1 MGTIDYIR
9 AALDACAVVFLAL
22 YALRRYAART
32 GHPRLLV
39 SQKTL
44 RPARYFM
51 RLSAGYLLAG
61 VLLYGLRY
69 IISLTWMGP
78 ETAAYDPMRFGLEH
92 AALSAWIWTLL
103 FAGVALAMAHGAPRN
118 AADDDDDDDDME
130 QE

>member
-9 AALDACAVVFLAL
+9 AALDACAVAFLVL

-32 GHPRLLV
+32 GHPKFLI

-51 RLSAGYLLAG
+51 KLSAGYLFTG
-61 VLLYGLRY
+61 VSLYGLRY
-69 IISLTWMGP
+69 IISLTWMDP
-78 ETAAYDPMRFGLEH
+78 KTAAYDEMRFGLEH

-103 FAGVALAMAHGAPRN
+103 FAGIALAMVHGAPRN
-118 AADDDDDDDDME
+118 ADDEDDLE

>member
-69 IISLTWMGP
+69 IISLTWMDP
-78 ETAAYDPMRFGLEH
+78 KTTAYDEMRFGLEH

-103 FAGVALAMAHGAPRN
+103 FARIALAMAHGAPRN
-118 AADDDDDDDDME
+118 ADDEDDLE

>member
-9 AALDACAVVFLAL
+9 AALDACAFAFLAL

-39 SQKTL
+39 SQKAL
-44 RPARYFM
+44 RPSRYFM
-51 RLSAGYLLAG
+51 KLSAGYLLAG

-69 IISLTWMGP
+69 IISLTWMDP
-78 ETAAYDPMRFGLEH
+78 KTAAYDPMRFGLEH

-103 FAGVALAMAHGAPRN
+103 FAGIALAMAHGVSRN
-118 AADDDDDDDDME
+118 VDDDEDDME

>member
-9 AALDACAVVFLAL
+9 AALDACAVAFLAL

-51 RLSAGYLLAG
+51 RLSVGYLLAG

-78 ETAAYDPMRFGLEH
+78 ETTAYDPMRFGLEH

-118 AADDDDDDDDME
+118 VDDDDEDDMD